1 MFRGFFT
8 FEITTMNLED
18 CRNEID
24 EIDTEILYLLRR
36 RAAFSRRIGLIKAAA
51 GLPVLDVG
59 REDAIRQT
67 AVRKNGGELSNES
80 VLRIFDEILAE
91 SQRIQLEIASN
102 TMTEQV
108 CK

>member
-1 MFRGFFT
+1 MH
-8 FEITTMNLED
+8 LED

-36 RAAFSRRIGLIKAAA
+36 RASFSRRVGLIKAAA
-51 GLPVLDVG
+51 GLPVIDRR
-59 REDAIRQT
+59 REDVIRQK

-80 VLRIFDEILAE
+80 VLRIYDEILAE
-91 SQRIQLEIASN
+91 SQRIQHEIAAN
-102 TMTEQV
+102 TAMEQL